1 LIKQLQ
7 EKRLVGERWSL
18 TKIDMH
24 LTWKLSDDIV
34 MISSFLE
41 IDFEIKTSAK

>member
-1 LIKQLQ
+1 MIKQLQ

-24 LTWKLSDDIV
+24 LTWELSDDIV
-34 MISSFLE
+34 ICLYSKVVKMV
-41 IDFEIKTSAK
+41 